1 MNMIGL
7 MPESVVEK
15 ETDMWILRCLALS
28 VVDDG
33 LVCNMVVVLSYLSRT
48 WMEKEY
54 WRRLR

>member
-1 MNMIGL
+1 MKLIGL
-7 MPESVVEK
+7 VPGRVVEK
-15 ETDMWILRCLALS
+15 ETDMWRLRCLALS

-33 LVCNMVVVLSYLSRT
+33 LVCNMVVVLSYLSHT